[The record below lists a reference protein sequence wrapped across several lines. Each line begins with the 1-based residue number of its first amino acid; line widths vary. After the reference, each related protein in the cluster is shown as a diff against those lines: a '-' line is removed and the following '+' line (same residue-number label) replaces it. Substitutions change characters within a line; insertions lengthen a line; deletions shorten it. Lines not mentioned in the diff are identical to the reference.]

1 MTIITTII
9 YAKRK
14 EYILIKTKINKEIKN
29 RPEIKNT
36 PKIIKIKE
44 LKNKNITEV

>member
-29 RPEIKNT
+29 RPEIKKYT
-36 PKIIKIKE
+36 KDY
-44 LKNKNITEV
+44 KN